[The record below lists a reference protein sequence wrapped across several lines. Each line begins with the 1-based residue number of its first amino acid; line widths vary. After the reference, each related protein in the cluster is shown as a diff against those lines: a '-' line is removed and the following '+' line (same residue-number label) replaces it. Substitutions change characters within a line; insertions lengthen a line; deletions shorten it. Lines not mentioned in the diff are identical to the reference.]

1 MSYRKLTAR
10 EAGLLK
16 TNGTTEAAKM
26 LGMTR
31 KQVKSYR
38 RWYGIKSPLGCG
50 RQVKFAAED
59 IAQMMM
65 LRCSG
70 FSLSEIAKL
79 KGCSHAGVWSALK
92 SAEKHGMDKY
102 PRRVIDKNWIK

>member
-1 MSYRKLTAR
+1 MPYRKLTAR
-10 EAGLLK
+10 EAAFMK
-16 TNGTTEAAKM
+16 SHGTTEAAKT

-38 RWYGIKSPLGCG
+38 RWHGIKSPLTCG
-50 RQVKFAAED
+50 SQVKFAAED

-65 LRCSG
+65 LRCG
-70 FSLSEIAKL
+70 GLSLSEIAKL

-92 SAEKHGMDKY
+92 AAEKHGMDKY
-102 PRRVIDKNWIK
+102 QYRVIDKNWIE